1 MRKKIVKTEEQW
13 RRELSPEEYEI
24 LREKATEAPF
34 SGKYWDT
41 TEPGIYK
48 CAGCG
53 QPLFK
58 SDTKY
63 DAGCGWPSF
72 TQPMDPDVIE
82 TQIDTSIGRVRTEV
96 LCSKC
101 SGHLGHVFDDGPSP
115 TGTRFCMNSEALK
128 LEPEKEENKSDS

>member
-1 MRKKIVKTEEQW
+1 MKEKIVKSEEEW
-13 RRELSPEEYEI
+13 RKKLSPEQYEI

-34 SGKYWDT
+34 RGKYWDT
-41 TEPGIYK
+41 TEPGTYK

-58 SDTKY
+58 SETKY

-72 TQPMDPDVIE
+72 TQPLDPDAIE
-82 TQIDTSIGRVRTEV
+82 TQMDDSIGRVRTEV

-101 SGHLGHVFDDGPSP
+101 SGHLGHVFDDGPGP
-115 TGTRFCMNSEALK
+115 TGTRFCMNSEALE
-128 LEPEKEENKSDS
+128 LEPEKEDKQQ